1 MKYFRFKRIMIG
13 ISAGCL
19 LLFLLIELF
28 LRYHYGLCDAVLM
41 QVDDDYEYIARPSQ
55 RRKRFGNFV
64 LYNSLSMRSEE
75 LRDESRRILCL
86 GDSIL
91 NGGTQ
96 TDHHNLATSI
106 LSRELSKETGQDVQ
120 VLNVSAGSWGPDN
133 CLAWLNKH
141 GHFGAKAIIL
151 VVSSHDVHDTMTFVP
166 VVGRMKYYPVRQYS
180 LAMIEL
186 WDRYL
191 FPNSSF
197 FHQTKAT
204 ADEQFRREHHIEKTD
219 IPFNP
224 GFEGIREYAQ
234 THGIPFVIYL
244 HATLNELKAG
254 KYDKDG
260 QAIITYCHNNIIM
273 LVQDLGNGLSD
284 KCIRQNDYLHYSDEG
299 QALMAR
305 LLKPLCKKILD
316 ARQTP

>member
-1 MKYFRFKRIMIG
+1 MKHPRRKWIIIG
-13 ISAGCL
+13 IL
-19 LLFLLIELF
+19 VIVLILPLVAELF
-28 LRYHYGLCDAVLM
+28 LRIHYGLCDAVLM
-41 QVDDDYEYIARPSQ
+41 RVDDDYEYIAQPNQ
-55 RRKRFGNFV
+55 KRKRFGNLI

-75 LRDESRRILCL
+75 LREGSRRILCL

-91 NGGTQ
+91 NGGTL
-96 TDHHNLATSI
+96 TDHKNLATSI
-106 LSRELSKETGQDVQ
+106 LSQELSADMGQDIQ

-141 GHFGAKAIIL
+141 GHCDAEAIIL

-180 LAMIEL
+180 LALIEL

-224 GFEGIREYAQ
+224 GFDGIREYTQ
-234 THGIPFVIYL
+234 SKGIPFAIYL
-244 HATLNELKAG
+244 HATLYELQADE
-254 KYDKDG
+254 YEKDG
-260 QAIITYCHNNIIM
+260 QEIINYCKQNDIPLI
-273 LVQDLGNGLSD
+273 QDLGNGFSQ
-284 KCIRQNDYLHYSDEG
+284 KCILENDYLHYSKEG
-299 QALMAR
+299 QMLMVN
-305 LLKPLCKKILD
+305 LLKPFCMKILSKT
-316 ARQTP
+316 RL